1 MKGLLSLLIS
11 SMIFPVHAGMVIF
24 GTRIIYPAEQKEV
37 MVQLMNQGNRSSLMQ
52 AWIDDG
58 DTSLPPEKIQ
68 VPFMLTPPVVK
79 VAANSGQQIKLK
91 SCLIN
96 YPVIRKVFFILMFW
110 IFHRIAQKM
119 KERMR

>member
-52 AWIDDG
+52 AWID
-58 DTSLPPEKIQ
+58 
-68 VPFMLTPPVVK
+68 
-79 VAANSGQQIKLK
+79 
-91 SCLIN
+91 
-96 YPVIRKVFFILMFW
+96 
-110 IFHRIAQKM
+110 
-119 KERMR
+119 

>member
-1 MKGLLSLLIS
+1 
-11 SMIFPVHAGMVIF
+11 
-24 GTRIIYPAEQKEV
+24 
-37 MVQLMNQGNRSSLMQ
+37 MQ

-79 VAANSGQQIKLK
+79 VAANSGQQIKIKIMPNKLPSNK
-91 SCLIN
+91 ESI
-96 YPVIRKVFFILMFW
+96 FILMFW